1 MARTGKEQYVV
12 GALPLLANS
21 LSVLGDHLP
30 SGVTYRQWFLLMM
43 LSRMDAEEKS
53 VARVA
58 EFAGTSRQN
67 VKKMLSSLKERGY
80 VELIPSS
87 TDHRALSVSL
97 TRKGRDYVR
106 RHEGAVVDQT
116 ARLLAPLSDAE
127 LDTLATSLQRLSECV
142 EAFES

>member
-12 GALPLLANS
+12 GSLPLLANS
-21 LSVLGDHLP
+21 LAALGDRLP

-43 LSRMDAEEKS
+43 LTRMDSEEKS

-67 VKKMLSSLKERGY
+67 VKKMLASLEERGY
-80 VELIPSS
+80 VALVPSK
-87 TDHRALSVSL
+87 TGKRALAVSL

-106 RHEGAVVDQT
+106 RHEGAVVEET
-116 ARLLAPLSDAE
+116 SRLLAPLSDAE
-127 LDTLATSLQRLSECV
+127 LDAVVASLQLLMSCV
-142 EAFES
+142 EEYEA

>member
-12 GALPLLANS
+12 GSLPLLANS
-21 LSVLGDHLP
+21 LSALGDRLP

-43 LSRMDAEEKS
+43 LSRMDSEEKS

-67 VKKMLSSLKERGY
+67 VKKMLSSLEDRGY
-80 VELIPSS
+80 VSLAPSKS
-87 TDHRALSVSL
+87 DRRALAVTL

-106 RHEGAVVDQT
+106 RHEGAVVEET
-116 ARLLAPLSDAE
+116 SRMMAPLTDAE
-127 LDTLATSLQRLSECV
+127 LDALVASLQRLAECV
-142 EAFES
+142 EEYEA